1 MTSAPPYGT
10 ETSPDPFTPGFH
22 QDPYPAY
29 RKLRESGAVH
39 PSAIGLPTYYRYADV
54 AAILRGRHW
63 GVALNERRQAGGRRL
78 GIAQTFLHQNPPDHT
93 RLRKLVSK
101 AFTPSAVAA
110 MRPRVIEV
118 CERLLDRAM
127 ADTQTDLISAY
138 AYPLPFT
145 VISEL
150 LGVPAA
156 DYELIHVWSR
166 QLSRGID
173 PDFSRTP
180 VILEER
186 NAAILG
192 FNRYFAALA
201 RQRRA
206 CPADDMVTRL
216 TQVQEDGGLSE
227 LDLFATCV
235 LILVAGHETTVNLI
249 GNGVLALLRNPAQLA
264 LVRDARPE
272 ISGTW
277 IDELLRYDSPVQV
290 LRRATQEDLEYGG
303 RTYKRGDNVA
313 VVTGSA
319 NRDPAVF
326 SNPEV
331 LDLTRQNVS
340 HMSFGLGI
348 HFCLGASLARLEG
361 ELAISTLLRRA
372 PGLRLAEDDP
382 PFRDNV
388 VMRGLE
394 RLPVRLR

>member
-10 ETSPDPFTPGFH
+10 ETSPDPFTPGLH

-54 AAILRGRHW
+54 AAILRDRHW
-63 GVALNERRQAGGRRL
+63 GVAFNERRQAGGRRL

-110 MRPRVIEV
+110 MRPHVIEV
-118 CERLLDRAM
+118 CERLLDSAM
-127 ADTQTDLISAY
+127 ADTETDLISAY
-138 AYPLPFT
+138 AYPLPLT

-166 QLSRGID
+166 KLSRGID

-186 NAAILG
+186 NAAILD

-201 RQRRA
+201 KQRRA
-206 CPADDMVTRL
+206 CPADDMLTRL

-227 LDLFATCV
+227 LDLLATCV

-264 LVRDARPE
+264 MVREARPE
-272 ISGTW
+272 ISDTW

-290 LRRATQEDLEYGG
+290 LRRSTQEDLEYGG
-303 RTYKRGDNVA
+303 STYKRGDTVA
-313 VVTGSA
+313 VVIGSA

-326 SNPEV
+326 TDPDM
-331 LDLTRQNVS
+331 LDLTRRNVS

-348 HFCLGASLARLEG
+348 HFCLGATLARLEG

-372 PGLRLAEDDP
+372 PGLRLAQDDP

>member
-1 MTSAPPYGT
+1 MTSVLPHGT
-10 ETSPDPFTPGFH
+10 ETLPDPFTPGIH

-39 PSAIGLPTYYRYADV
+39 PSAIGLPAYYRYADV
-54 AAILRGRHW
+54 AAILRDRHW
-63 GVALNERRQAGGRRL
+63 GVSFYEKRLEGARRL
-78 GIAQTFLHQNPPDHT
+78 GTAQTFLHQNPPEHT

-110 MRPRVIEV
+110 MRPHVIEV
-118 CERLLDRAM
+118 CNRLLGSAI
-127 ADTQTDLISAY
+127 ADTETDLISAY
-138 AYPLPFT
+138 AYPLPLT
-145 VISEL
+145 VICEL

-156 DYELIHVWSR
+156 DYELIHAWSHT
-166 QLSRGID
+166 LSRGID
-173 PDFSRTP
+173 PAPSVTP
-180 VILEER
+180 EILEQR
-186 NAAILG
+186 NAAVLD
-192 FNRYFAALA
+192 FNRYLAALA
-201 RQRRA
+201 KQRRA

-227 LDLFATCV
+227 LDLLATCV
-235 LILVAGHETTVNLI
+235 LILAAGHETTVNLI
-249 GNGVLALLRNPAQLA
+249 GNGVLALLRNPTQLA
-264 LVRDARPE
+264 MVREARPE
-272 ISGTW
+272 ISDTW

-290 LRRATQEDLEYGG
+290 LRRSAQEDLEYGG
-303 RTYKRGDNVA
+303 RTYKRGDTVA

-319 NRDPAVF
+319 NRDAAVF
-326 SNPEV
+326 TDPEV
-331 LDLTRQNVS
+331 LDLARQNVS

-348 HFCLGASLARLEG
+348 HFCLGATLARLEG

-372 PGLRLAEDDP
+372 PGLCLAEDDP